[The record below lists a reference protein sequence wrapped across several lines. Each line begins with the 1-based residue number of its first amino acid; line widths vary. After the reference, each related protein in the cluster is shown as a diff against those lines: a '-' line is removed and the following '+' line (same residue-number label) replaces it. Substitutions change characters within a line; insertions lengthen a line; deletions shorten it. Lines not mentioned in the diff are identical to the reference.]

1 MAKRNVPQGA
11 FDTSKPELD
20 TATIERMERG
30 ASSNATGQSRRIC
43 LATMGRSIDQ
53 LNESSKEMHLVY
65 LDMLSAAKDYRD
77 HVKAL
82 LELSEAAVFRLE
94 LADEHGDT
102 AAVLGRV
109 SKKVSKKGGTA

>member
-30 ASSNATGQSRRIC
+30 ASSNGTAQQRRIC
-43 LATMGRSIDQ
+43 LATLGRSLDQ
-53 LNESSKEMHLVY
+53 LNETSKEMRLVY

-82 LELSEAAVFRLE
+82 LQVAETAVFRLE
-94 LADEHGDT
+94 LADEYGDT
-102 AAVLGRV
+102 AAVLDRV
-109 SKKVSKKGGTA
+109 SKKVSKKAR